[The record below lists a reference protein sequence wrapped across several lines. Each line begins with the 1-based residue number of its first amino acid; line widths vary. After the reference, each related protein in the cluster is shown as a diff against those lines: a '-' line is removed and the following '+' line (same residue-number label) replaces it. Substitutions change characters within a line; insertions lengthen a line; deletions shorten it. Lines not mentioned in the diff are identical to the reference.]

1 MAAKVGARGRVTIEK
16 SIRDA
21 LGVGKGWTVLQR
33 LVNGH
38 VEMRFAPPEH
48 DRSLK
53 GALAEHTDVSIPAED
68 WTDAREKAWA
78 AAIREKRE
86 DSRT

>member
-1 MAAKVGARGRVTIEK
+1 MAGNVGARGRVTIEK

-21 LGVGKGWTVLQR
+21 LGVGKGWIVLQR

-38 VEMRFAPPEH
+38 IEMRFAPPEH

-53 GALAEHTDVSIPAED
+53 GALEHTEVSIPAED

-78 AAIREKRE
+78 DATREKRE
-86 DSRT
+86 DSQT